1 MRYVG
6 QSFQVD
12 VRLPDAAIEAH
23 DIAAMHAAFHEEHER
38 IYSHAD
44 KAAPVEFVDLRMRVR
59 GSMSIP
65 QPTTPE
71 TSGSGD
77 ALKAVRSMRF
87 HNKLIPEVRVF
98 DRGSLTTN
106 DTIRG
111 PAVIEQ
117 RDATIIVPPEF
128 VARVGAYGAILMT
141 RS

>member
-12 VRLPDAAIEAH
+12 VRLPDTAIEAH

-65 QPTTPE
+65 RPTTPE
-71 TSGSGD
+71 TSGVGD

-98 DRGSLTTN
+98 DRGSLTPTMRS
-106 DTIRG
+106 RG
-111 PAVIEQ
+111 RPSSSSVM
-117 RDATIIVPPEF
+117 R
-128 VARVGAYGAILMT
+128 
-141 RS
+141 RSSFRRSSLRASEPMAQSS